1 MAQNKLFNLEQKV
14 KEAAQKYYTDGTSE
28 MSDAEFDA
36 AVEEVRKMNPNS
48 EVLKVGWGYD
58 VNKDSTPGAKCPHKY
73 GTVGSLNKCHNWKE
87 IGQELTQ
94 APIFLSLK
102 LDGISV
108 VLYYE
113 RGSLVQAL
121 TRGENNIGIDIT
133 DKVLYVDDSL
143 SHIKDDTF
151 TGAVRG
157 ELLMSY
163 DNFDKFKELHPDAEN
178 ARNSTAGLKNANGI
192 TPDLKFLDIVVYTV
206 IGDTGV
212 MPYPYDPSSCL
223 TMHQIIT
230 WLRQNFKH
238 VAPYDCN
245 QLTEDTYKEYLDQL
259 RCEWYGVYPADGI
272 VLTKKEVGY
281 DKNSF
286 EVKYI
291 AKAFKFPAE
300 SKNTEVL
307 DVEWS
312 LSKSRYLIPRVK
324 LDTVRLSGTS
334 VSYCTGYNAKYIQD
348 NNISAGAIVEVEK
361 RGEIIPNINKV
372 ILSGQ
377 AQLPTHC
384 PDCGHSLIWE
394 GVNLKCPNSECSN
407 ANRQDLSVWLENIA
421 HIDGLGDALKFK
433 FLEVIYGED
442 LSIEKVMDS
451 ESEVDSYIMNSRT
464 GHKKLIADMLR
475 KLYGH
480 DGTKVSLTDA
490 LIALNVPRLGS
501 INAAKLSKHPE
512 YVDTLMICSNP
523 SSEFW
528 TSLADIIG
536 VANRDSIRDNGWK
549 FKRLRYIKDRI
560 IWNGMLTVLDDE
572 PASTIKVAIT
582 GKLSVKRS
590 EFEKELRNA
599 GYEPADI
606 SKNTKFL
613 ITDNPNSSSSKNKKA
628 DQWGIEKITESEF
641 RNRYL

>member
-1 MAQNKLFNLEQKV
+1 MNKLFRIQYLESSIK
-14 KEAAQKYYTDGTSE
+14 KYAQQYYEDGSSPV
-28 MSDAEFDA
+28 SDAEFDA
-36 AVEEVRKMNPNS
+36 LVDELRALNPNS

-58 VNKDSTPGAKCPHKY
+58 VSKDSTPGAKCPHKY
-73 GTVGSLNKCHNWKE
+73 GDVGSLTKCRTWKE

-163 DNFDKFKELHPDAEN
+163 DNFDKFKELHPNAEN

-192 TPDLKFLDIVVYTV
+192 TPDLKFLDVVVYTV

-212 MPYPYDPSSCL
+212 VSYPYDPSSCL
-223 TMHQIIT
+223 TIDQIIT
-230 WLRQNFKH
+230 WLRQNFRH
-238 VAPYDCN
+238 VAPYAYN
-245 QLTEDTYKEYLDQL
+245 QLTEDEYKKYMDQL
-259 RCEWYGVYPADGI
+259 RSEWYGIYPADGI
-272 VLTKKEVGY
+272 VLTKNEVGY
-281 DKNSF
+281 DKNTF
-286 EVKYI
+286 EVTYI

-312 LSKSRYLIPRVK
+312 LSKSRYLIPKVK

-348 NNISAGAIVEVEK
+348 NNISPGAVVEVEK

-372 ILSGQ
+372 VLSGQ

-384 PDCGHSLIWE
+384 PDCGEELVWE
-394 GVNLKCPNSECSN
+394 GVHLKCPNSECSN
-407 ANRQDLSVWLENIA
+407 ADRQDLSIWLENIA
-421 HIDGLGDALKFK
+421 HVDGLGDAIKFK
-433 FLEVIYGED
+433 FLEDIYGED
-442 LSIEKVMDS
+442 LSIEIVMNP
-451 ESEVDSYIMNSRT
+451 ESANQSFIMGSRS
-464 GHKKLIADMLR
+464 GHKKLISDMFK
-475 KLYGH
+475 KLYGQ
-480 DGTKVSLTDA
+480 DNSKINLVDA
-490 LIALNVPRLGS
+490 LVALNIPRLGS
-501 INAAKLSKHPE
+501 ITAAKLAKYPKF
-512 YVDTLMICSNP
+512 VDTLMRCSDL

-528 TSLADIIG
+528 ATLAAHIG
-536 VANRDSIRDNGWK
+536 LANRDSVKAHSWK
-549 FKRLRYIKDRI
+549 FKRLNYIKDRI
-560 IWNGMLTVLDDE
+560 IWENSSLE
-572 PASTIKVAIT
+572 EASKGKVAIT
-582 GKLSVKRS
+582 GKLSIKRS
-590 EFEKELRNA
+590 EFEKELRAA
-599 GYEPADI
+599 GYDPAEI
-606 SKNTKFL
+606 SKDTKFL

-628 DQWGIEKITESEF
+628 DQWGIEKITEQEF